1 MVGPLAPA
9 AALAA
14 PISAS
19 ISPGAAG
26 LLAGSALAT
35 GLGSAISANAEEAV
49 AKEAALGPVR
59 GGSTRAGNPSNISL
73 KPDQSTL
80 EKIGQVTLPV
90 NPPAYGAN
98 PVDLRELF
106 KKQQFGQGYSP
117 NQYFQTNRKY
127 V

>member
-1 MVGPLAPA
+1 MATLTPQV
-9 AALAA
+9 
-14 PISAS
+14 
-19 ISPGAAG
+19 AG
-26 LLAGSALAT
+26 LLVASALTSGVGGAIASEAEGSAQKD
-35 GLGSAISANAEEAV
+35 V
-49 AKEAALGPVR
+49 ARIGAMGPVR